1 MEYYLAEEQAL
12 DFDEFADQ
20 LLEQGED
27 QSPSH
32 LHGAICGVLAGGGEQ
47 DPEYC
52 LAAIAQA
59 LAMDIHGE
67 LAANCVRLARAS
79 AQGLMDE
86 EFDFHLFIPDD
97 ETEVELRVRALA
109 DWCSGF
115 LAGYALAIAQPQTGA
130 LDDDSAEVLKDMAA
144 IAEATDD
151 AELDPEETESHLF
164 ELTEYLRFACLN
176 LFADRLLEPKVEADP
191 DIS

>member
-1 MEYYLAEEQAL
+1 MEYYLAEEQPL
-12 DFDEFADQ
+12 DFDEFANQ
-20 LLEQGED
+20 LLEQGAD

-32 LHGAICGVLAGGGEQ
+32 LHGAICGVLAGGGGQ

-67 LAANCVRLARAS
+67 LAVNCVRLSRATV
-79 AQGLMDE
+79 QGLMDE

-97 ETEVELRVRALA
+97 ETEMELRARALA

-115 LAGYALAIAQPQTGA
+115 LAGYALAVAQPQTGA
-130 LDDDSAEVLKDMAA
+130 FDEVSAEILKDMTA
-144 IAEATDD
+144 IAEATVDD
-151 AELDPEETESHLF
+151 DLDPEDTENHFF
-164 ELTEYLRFACLN
+164 ELTEYWRFACLN
-176 LFADRLLEPKVEADP
+176 LFADRLIESNSEGDP
-191 DIS
+191 DPS

>member
-20 LLEQGED
+20 LLEQGAD

-32 LHGAICGVLAGGGEQ
+32 LHGAICGVLAGGGER

-67 LAANCVRLARAS
+67 LAANCVRLSRATV
-79 AQGLMDE
+79 QGLMDE
-86 EFDFHLFIPDD
+86 EFDFHLFVPDD
-97 ETEVELRVRALA
+97 ESEIELQVRALSE
-109 DWCSGF
+109 WCSGF
-115 LAGYALAIAQPQTGA
+115 LAGYALAVTQPQTGA
-130 LDDDSAEVLKDMAA
+130 LDDDAAEVLKDMAA
-144 IAEATDD
+144 IAEATVD
-151 AELDPEETESHLF
+151 AELDPEETENHLF

-176 LFADRLLEPKVEADP
+176 QFADRLIESESERDA

>member
-1 MEYYLAEEQAL
+1 
-12 DFDEFADQ
+12 
-20 LLEQGED
+20 
-27 QSPSH
+27 

-59 LAMDIHGE
+59 LALDIHGE
-67 LAANCVRLARAS
+67 LAVNCVRLSRATV
-79 AQGLMDE
+79 QGLMDE

-97 ETEVELRVRALA
+97 ETEIELRARALA

-115 LAGYALAIAQPQTGA
+115 LAGYALAVAQPQTDA
-130 LDDDSAEVLKDMAA
+130 FEDASAEILKDMAE
-144 IAEATDD
+144 IAEAKVDHD
-151 AELDPEETESHLF
+151 LDPEETENHFF

-176 LFADRLLEPKVEADP
+176 LFADRLIESKSEGDP
-191 DIS
+191 DPS

>member
-20 LLEQGED
+20 LLEEGAD

-47 DPEYC
+47 DAEYC

-67 LAANCVRLARAS
+67 LAANCVRLSRAT
-79 AQGLMDE
+79 AQALMDE
-86 EFDFHLFIPDD
+86 EFDFHLFVPDD
-97 ETEVELRVRALA
+97 ETEIELRVRALA
-109 DWCSGF
+109 DWCAGF
-115 LAGYALAIAQPQTGA
+115 LAGYALAVAQPQTGA
-130 LDDDSAEVLKDMAA
+130 VDHESAEILKDMAD
-144 IAEATDD
+144 IAEATVD
-151 AELDPEETESHLF
+151 AELDPEETENHFF
-164 ELTEYLRFACLN
+164 ELIEYLRFACLN
-176 LFADRLLEPKVEADP
+176 LFADRLLEPKSEADP
-191 DIS
+191 DPS

>member
-12 DFDEFADQ
+12 DFDEFANQ
-20 LLEQGED
+20 LLEQGAD

-67 LAANCVRLARAS
+67 LAANCVRLSRATVN
-79 AQGLMDE
+79 GLMDE

-97 ETEVELRVRALA
+97 DTEIELRTRALA

-115 LAGYALAIAQPQTGA
+115 LAGYALAVTQPQMGA
-130 LDDDSAEVLKDMAA
+130 LDEDSAEALKDMAA
-144 IAEATDD
+144 IAEATVD
-151 AELDPEETESHLF
+151 AEIDPEETENHFF
-164 ELTEYLRFACLN
+164 ELIEFLRFACLN
-176 LFADRLLEPKVEADP
+176 LFADRLIESKPEGDP
-191 DIS
+191 ANS

>member
-1 MEYYLAEEQAL
+1 MEYYLAEEQPL
-12 DFDEFADQ
+12 DFDEFANQ

-67 LAANCVRLARAS
+67 LALNCVRLSRAT

-97 ETEVELRVRALA
+97 ETEIELRARALA

-115 LAGYALAIAQPQTGA
+115 LAGYALAVAQPQNGA
-130 LDDDSAEVLKDMAA
+130 FDDASAEILKDMAS
-144 IAEATDD
+144 IAEAAVDHD
-151 AELDPEETESHLF
+151 LDPEETENHFF

-176 LFADRLLEPKVEADP
+176 LFADRLLESKSEGDS
-191 DIS
+191 DLS

>member
-20 LLEQGED
+20 LLEQGAD

-79 AQGLMDE
+79 VQGLMDE

-97 ETEVELRVRALA
+97 ETEVELRVRTLA

-115 LAGYALAIAQPQTGA
+115 LAGHALAITQPQTGA
-130 LDDDSAEVLKDMAA
+130 LDDDSAEVLKDMTE
-144 IAEATDD
+144 IVEATVDD
-151 AELDPEETESHLF
+151 ELDPEEAENHFF

-176 LFADRLLEPKVEADP
+176 LFADRLLESKSEADP
-191 DIS
+191 DSS

>member
-20 LLEQGED
+20 LLEQGAEH
-27 QSPSH
+27 SPSH

-59 LAMDIHGE
+59 LAIDIHGE
-67 LAANCVRLARAS
+67 LAANCVRLARVTAP
-79 AQGLMDE
+79 ALMDE

-97 ETEVELRVRALA
+97 ETEIELRVRALA

-115 LAGYALAIAQPQTGA
+115 LAGYALAVAQPQTDA
-130 LDDDSAEVLKDMAA
+130 LDDGSAEILKDMAE
-144 IAEATDD
+144 IAEATTD
-151 AELDPEETESHLF
+151 AELEPEEAENHFF

-176 LFADRLLEPKVEADP
+176 LFADRLLESTSEGDSDP
-191 DIS
+191 S

>member
-1 MEYYLAEEQAL
+1 MEYYLSEEQAL

-20 LLEQGED
+20 LLEQGAH

-47 DPEYC
+47 DAEYC
-52 LAAIAQA
+52 LSAIAQA

-67 LAANCVRLARAS
+67 LAANCVRLSRATVQ
-79 AQGLMDE
+79 ALLDE
-86 EFDFHLFIPDD
+86 EFDFHLFLPDD
-97 ETEVELRVRALA
+97 ETEIELRVQALA

-115 LAGYALAIAQPQTGA
+115 LTGYALAVAQPQTGA
-130 LDDDSAEVLKDMAA
+130 FDDESAEILKDMAA
-144 IAEATDD
+144 IAAATIDD
-151 AELDPEETESHLF
+151 GLDPEETENHFF

-176 LFADRLLEPKVEADP
+176 LFADRQLESKSEGDP
-191 DIS
+191 NSS